1 MRGKQKTK
9 KRHAGK
15 LPFIPLSQTPTSGL
29 LRLGQGSGAPHQTK
43 AILRLLYLLPF
54 GQQLKVHSWQRSEQ
68 TSGMMILDRRW
79 LFGSVDYI
87 TPTQNN
93 NSHLKFLQHPSFL

>member
-93 NSHLKFLQHPSFL
+93 NSHLKFLQHLSFL